1 MFELLYI
8 QAMRRGI
15 FHLSIVLMMTLAG
28 CATVPAGDT
37 SRNALDWPGTY
48 AAEGM
53 SVTLRENL
61 SYRARIGSVEV
72 RSTFRWDSKGRTI
85 LLQNLNA
92 AAPCKKFKVGENVL
106 IPLKNSGKPH
116 KDAEH
121 LLKISESDQ

>member
-1 MFELLYI
+1 MKFRYFLLI
-8 QAMRRGI
+8 HALI
-15 FHLSIVLMMTLAG
+15 LTS

-72 RSTFRWDSKGRTI
+72 RSTFRWDSKGQTVC
-85 LLQNLNA
+85 LQNFKA

-116 KDAEH
+116 KDAEP